1 MTTKIINHASG
12 NQLFYLINNETEF
25 VDYLLDKNSSLY
37 NTNNNYLLTC
47 DIYWDKIKHNFS
59 IIK

>member
-12 NQLFYLINNETEF
+12 NQLFYLINNEIEF
-25 VDYLLDKNSSLY
+25 VDYLLDNNSSLY

-47 DIYWDKIKHNFS
+47 DIYWDKI
-59 IIK
+59 